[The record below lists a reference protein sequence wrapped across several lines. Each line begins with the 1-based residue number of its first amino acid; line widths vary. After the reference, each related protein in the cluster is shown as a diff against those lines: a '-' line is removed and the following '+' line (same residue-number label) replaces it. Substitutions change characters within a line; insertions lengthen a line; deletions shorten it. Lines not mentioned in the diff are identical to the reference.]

1 MDKTVEHMQLSDMP
15 GFCGSIQKWLGE
27 RYGKA
32 GAAQICVIT
41 AWWEVKTRWRRSM
54 KL

>member
-15 GFCGSIQKWLGE
+15 GFCESIQKWLGE

-32 GAAQICVIT
+32 EAAQIWKKYANNT
-41 AWWEVKTRWRRSM
+41 TNT
-54 KL
+54 